1 MSNLKKALENQSKQD
16 ELAVKNTYWFKPW
29 SWDFYTKS
37 VSFFLLILLISM
49 GGMYNVKK
57 ENLITFSK
65 ETTTKN
71 TQKAEENNKLT
82 DKSKSNDLDKE
93 VTVVEK
99 VMLLNQPNESNSD
112 KKSD

>member
-1 MSNLKKALENQSKQD
+1 
-16 ELAVKNTYWFKPW
+16 
-29 SWDFYTKS
+29 
-37 VSFFLLILLISM
+37 
-49 GGMYNVKK
+49 MYNVKK